1 MKEQLLAL
9 IDRLEKRHDFD
20 SEFYLI
26 YTGQMDDGD
35 ISDWD
40 SGNFDDSV
48 SLGFSAG
55 QTDTAAEII
64 TELQKI
70 IKGEIK

>member
-1 MKEQLLAL
+1 
-9 IDRLEKRHDFD
+9 
-20 SEFYLI
+20 
-26 YTGQMDDGD
+26 MDDGD

-70 IKGEIK
+70 IKGEIKWAPSNKSCFNERIT